1 MPEQAPVVYLLYGED
16 DFAISE
22 FISRLSEKLGDKSM
36 AEVNTTRL
44 DGRTCSFDE
53 LLGAVSAMPFLVSR
67 RLVIL
72 TNPLSYGKAPEL
84 QKRFK
89 RVLDQVPATTA
100 LVLVEDH
107 VLTSAEDR
115 KNKRVNWLE
124 KWARENEGRVYIKEF
139 SLPAGSELITWIRR
153 RTEQLGGHI
162 TLSAAEMLL
171 ELVGPEP
178 RLLKQEIEKLLAYVN
193 YDRPVEVDDVQH
205 LTPWVAKVQDF
216 ALINALRAHDCR
228 QALKVL
234 HRELAEK
241 DAIPIFQGIVY
252 QFRLLLLAREIL
264 DEGGGQED
272 VIRRLGIHP
281 YAAKMAVE
289 HARRFTLTDLEE
301 IYHRLLEL
309 DEAMKT
315 GMMEGELA
323 LDLLVTE
330 LSSER

>member
-1 MPEQAPVVYLLYGED
+1 MPEQVPVVYLLYGED

-22 FISRLSEKLGDKSM
+22 FISRLMEKLGGKSL
-36 AEVNTTRL
+36 AEMNTTRL
-44 DGRTCSFDE
+44 DGRNCSLDE

-72 TNPLSYGKAPEL
+72 SNPLSYGKPPEM

-89 RVLDQVPATTA
+89 QILNQVPATTA
-100 LVLVEDH
+100 LMLVEDH
-107 VLTSAEDR
+107 ALTSAEDR
-115 KNKRVNWLE
+115 KHGRLNWLE
-124 KWARENEGRVYIKEF
+124 KWALEVGVRAFIKDF
-139 SLPAGSELITWIRR
+139 PVPTGQNLMNWIQK
-153 RTEQLGGHI
+153 RTKELGGEI
-162 TLSAAEMLL
+162 APQAAEMLA
-171 ELVGPEP
+171 ELIGPEP
-178 RLLKQEIEKLLAYVN
+178 RLLKQELDKLLAYVN
-193 YDRPVEVDDVQH
+193 YTRRVEVDDVQH

-216 ALINALRAHDCR
+216 ALVNALRAHDGR

-252 QFRLLLLAREIL
+252 QLRQLLLAREIL
-264 DEGGGQED
+264 DEGGGEED

-281 YAAKMAVE
+281 YAAKKAVE
-289 HARRFTLTDLEE
+289 HARLFMLTDLEV

-330 LSSER
+330 LSS